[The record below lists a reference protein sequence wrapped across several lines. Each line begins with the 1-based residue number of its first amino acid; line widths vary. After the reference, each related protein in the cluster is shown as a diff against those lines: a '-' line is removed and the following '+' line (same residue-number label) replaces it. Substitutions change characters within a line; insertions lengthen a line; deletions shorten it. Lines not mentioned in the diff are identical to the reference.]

1 VLWAIPTTAALVAGR
16 SWLALWLAPVAGL
29 AAAGLARSWS
39 PSKRKAAGRS
49 RGRAASGDRRPPR
62 APRARPPAELAA
74 VLAAAIVLASVA
86 GPVPAAA
93 LAVLVAGLLARPA
106 VAAGRSPGPVRSALL
121 VLAPAGAG
129 AGVVV
134 TRGLNLTSA
143 IVLLAMVWAYDA
155 SAYIVGTGAR
165 HRWAG
170 PLAGVASVAAVS
182 LLVAAV
188 LAPPF
193 RGTAPWLMGGLAAV
207 LAPLGPALTARL
219 QRSPSG
225 RLPGPAGRLDSLVLL
240 APAWA
245 TASALL
251 LKS

>member
-1 VLWAIPTTAALVAGR
+1 M
-16 SWLALWLAPVAGL
+16 L
-29 AAAGLARSWS
+29 AAA
-39 PSKRKAAGRS
+39 
-49 RGRAASGDRRPPR
+49 
-62 APRARPPAELAA
+62 
-74 VLAAAIVLASVA
+74 VVLASVA

-106 VAAGRSPGPVRSALL
+106 ATAGRPPGPVRSALL
-121 VLAPAGAG
+121 VLVPAGAA

-143 IVLLAMVWAYDA
+143 IVLLAMAWAYDA

-165 HRWAG
+165 HRWVG
-170 PLAGVASVAAVS
+170 PLAGMASVAAVS

-193 RGTAPWLMGGLAAV
+193 RGTAPWIMGGMAAV

-219 QRSPSG
+219 QRSPAAP
-225 RLPGPAGRLDSLVLL
+225 LPAPAGRLDSLVLL

-245 TASALL
+245 AASALL